1 METKH
6 SFSIQLKNKDHVK
19 NVSLGDGTEVLFE
32 GYLGELMSLGLIE
45 EAVVEI
51 KGSNGVLRVDL
62 TRDQLMKILQKG
74 ENDNE

>member
-6 SFSIQLKNKDHVK
+6 SFSIQLKKKDYVK
-19 NVSLGDGTEVLFE
+19 NVSLGDETDVLFE

-51 KGSNGVLRVDL
+51 KGSNGVLRIDL
-62 TRDQLMKILQKG
+62 TRAQLMKILQNG
-74 ENDNE
+74 EDQQ